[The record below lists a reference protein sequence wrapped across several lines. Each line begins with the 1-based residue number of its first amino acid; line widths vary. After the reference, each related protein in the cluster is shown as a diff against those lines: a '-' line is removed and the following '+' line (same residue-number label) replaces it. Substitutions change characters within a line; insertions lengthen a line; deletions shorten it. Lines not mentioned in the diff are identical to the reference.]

1 MQGEGRDPL
10 SEQSLVDLLGC
21 LKEEVARFYPPTSA
35 LNETR
40 CQVLDACI
48 RAASNHP
55 RFLLA
60 NSSHRRW
67 KTYASLLFALEHA
80 VKRDARRVVYAVPYT
95 SIIEQNAR
103 VFRDVLGERSVL
115 EHHANFDF
123 DFDEEVESYKSGDAK
138 KALRRASKNGTRPSW

>member
-1 MQGEGRDPL
+1 MHA
-10 SEQSLVDLLGC
+10 SELLRTTPGFFSLTV
-21 LKEEVARFYPPTSA
+21 PTGGG
-35 LNETR
+35 
-40 CQVLDACI
+40 
-48 RAASNHP
+48 
-55 RFLLA
+55 
-60 NSSHRRW
+60 

-138 KALRRASKNGTRPSW
+138 KSASPSVRELGRAHRGDDERTVLRVALR

>member
-1 MQGEGRDPL
+1 MHA
-10 SEQSLVDLLGC
+10 SELLRTTPGFFSLTV
-21 LKEEVARFYPPTSA
+21 PTGGG
-35 LNETR
+35 
-40 CQVLDACI
+40 
-48 RAASNHP
+48 
-55 RFLLA
+55 
-60 NSSHRRW
+60 

-138 KALRRASKNGTRPSW
+138 KALRRASEN